1 MKLGA
6 VVIISKSKLNGIG
19 NNEVPSGKLLLGFCS
34 MICISLESKISEI
47 ANVSASSTTKPGK
60 IRDSAKSV
68 PTAET
73 TKIIARPIKS
83 VRISI

>member
-1 MKLGA
+1 MNCLQA
-6 VVIISKSKLNGIG
+6 RASFEILFNTY
-19 NNEVPSGKLLLGFCS
+19 PSLKV
-34 MICISLESKISEI
+34 KISEI

-73 TKIIARPIKS
+73 TKS
-83 VRISI
+83 LQDQLNL